1 MSDRFTEH
9 LSLFTFFDDFSKYFE
24 AFSPDITNIANL
36 VMLGNSFD
44 DPKNYLNVS
53 ANSDK
58 VTLRKTHNYPYLEK
72 PTNAATVL
80 NGRYEGKFVSLNVI
94 NYLNVIFLKMKFF
107 SFPEVLNLFQLLNT
121 LQSAY

>member
-36 VMLGNSFD
+36 VMLRNSFD

-58 VTLRKTHNYPYLEK
+58 VTLRKTHNYPYLVCK
-72 PTNAATVL
+72 
-80 NGRYEGKFVSLNVI
+80 S
-94 NYLNVIFLKMKFF
+94 
-107 SFPEVLNLFQLLNT
+107 
-121 LQSAY
+121 